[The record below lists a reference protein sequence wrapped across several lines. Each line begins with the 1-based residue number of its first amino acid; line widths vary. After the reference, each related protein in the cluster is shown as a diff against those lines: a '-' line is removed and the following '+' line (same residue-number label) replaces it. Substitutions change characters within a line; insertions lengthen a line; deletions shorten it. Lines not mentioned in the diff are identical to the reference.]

1 MKEAG
6 IQNEKNHLYSG
17 FFYDLKSYDD
27 MVYNHMSVPAN

>member
-1 MKEAG
+1 M
-6 IQNEKNHLYSG
+6 ILFILYSG